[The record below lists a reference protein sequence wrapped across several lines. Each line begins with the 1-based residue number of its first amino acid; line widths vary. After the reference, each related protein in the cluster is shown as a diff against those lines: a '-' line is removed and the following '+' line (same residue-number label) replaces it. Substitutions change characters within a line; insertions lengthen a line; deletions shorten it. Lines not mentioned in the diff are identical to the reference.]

1 MDTSLLATCGEID
14 KNLLL
19 PFEIDFWA

>member
-14 KNLLL
+14 KNLPL